1 MRIGLF
7 IGCVKE
13 VGQGNVLGYG
23 MLDFDMATHDRVIM
37 EGYYFF
43 NRLDVFKNDEAKT
56 TALMVL
62 MVINDGCT
70 FNLTK
75 SFEIV
80 NQIIY
85 MKQPQ

>member
-7 IGCVKE
+7 IGCVEE

-23 MLDFDMATHDRVIM
+23 MLDFDMATHDRMIM
-37 EGYYFF
+37 EGYYFV
-43 NRLDVFKNDEAKT
+43 NRLNVFKDNEAKT
-56 TALMVL
+56 TALVVL
-62 MVINDGCT
+62 MVINDSCT

-80 NQIIY
+80 DQIIY
-85 MKQPQ
+85 VEYP

>member
-37 EGYYFF
+37 EGYYFI

-80 NQIIY
+80 NQINY

>member
-1 MRIGLF
+1 
-7 IGCVKE
+7 
-13 VGQGNVLGYG
+13 
-23 MLDFDMATHDRVIM
+23 M
-37 EGYYFF
+37 EGYYFI